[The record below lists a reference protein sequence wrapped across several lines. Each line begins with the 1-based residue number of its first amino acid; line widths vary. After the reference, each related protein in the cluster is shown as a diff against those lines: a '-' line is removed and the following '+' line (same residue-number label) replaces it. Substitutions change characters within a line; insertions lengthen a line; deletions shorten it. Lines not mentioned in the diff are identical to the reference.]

1 MGKEQYGEMKFW
13 TKDEYMKFSEAV
25 IDKEVSY
32 NAIEILYWCGI
43 CLGELLALTPADF
56 NFKTDT
62 LSITKSY
69 QRLEGKDYITDPKTP
84 SRNRIFKTIKSNKI
98 WENEIEFS

>member
-1 MGKEQYGEMKFW
+1 MKFW

>member
-69 QRLEGKDYITDPKTP
+69 GYKIVRELNKELAQKGYMVVEGQT
-84 SRNRIFKTIKSNKI
+84 NR
-98 WENEIEFS
+98 